1 MIDHSSSRPPG
12 EPIDHLRWTSVNA
25 PKAPALA
32 RAGLGDQIRQVLID
46 GITSGRWQPGERV
59 VERRVAVE
67 LGVSQAPVREALRQ
81 LEALRLIESTPNRG
95 ARVREF
101 TEDDFAEFFPVR
113 AGLEKTAADLA
124 VVRMGGRVDALEVH
138 IRRLADASGADVMRH
153 SIAFHREI
161 VEAAG
166 NRLLRSVWESLGIE
180 VWTTLSVR
188 RHDTELCGKTAEH
201 IEIAEAFRR
210 RDPDVGRLLHD
221 HVMSYAP

>member
-1 MIDHSSSRPPG
+1 LSN
-12 EPIDHLRWTSVNA
+12 VNA
-25 PKAPALA
+25 LNAPALV
-32 RAGLGDQIRQVLID
+32 RTGLAGQIRQVLID
-46 GITSGRWQPGERV
+46 GITSGRFQPGERII
-59 VERRVAVE
+59 ERRIATE

-81 LEALRLIESTPNRG
+81 LEALRLIETLPNRG

-124 VVRMGGRVDALEVH
+124 VSRLAGRVEILEGH
-138 IRRLADASGADVMRH
+138 IERLAIAEGPDVMRH

-166 NRLLRSVWESLGIE
+166 NRLLQSVWESLGIE
-180 VWTTLSVR
+180 IWTTLSVR

-210 RDPDVGRLLHD
+210 RDTGVGHLLHD
-221 HVMSYAP
+221 HVMKYAP

>member
-1 MIDHSSSRPPG
+1 MIDHSSSRLRPVPT
-12 EPIDHLRWTSVNA
+12 DHLRLTSVNA
-25 PKAPALA
+25 PKAPSLV
-32 RAGLGDQIRQVLID
+32 RTGLGDQIGQVLID
-46 GITSGRWQPGERV
+46 GITSGRWQPGERI
-59 VERRVAVE
+59 VERRIAVE
-67 LGVSQAPVREALRQ
+67 LGVSQAPVREALRR
-81 LEALRLIESTPNRG
+81 LEALRLIETMPNRG
-95 ARVREF
+95 ARVRDF
-101 TEDDFAEFFPVR
+101 TEEDFAEFFPVR

-124 VVRMGGRVDALEVH
+124 VVRMAGRVDALEGH
-138 IRRLADASGADVMRH
+138 IERLAGAAGPDVMRH

-166 NRLLRSVWESLGIE
+166 NGLLRSVWESLGIE

-210 RDPDVGRLLHD
+210 RDPGVGRLLHD